1 MKSLYL
7 LGPLLMIAA
16 CAPQASAPVYTTPPP
31 PAPVAAAPP
40 PTPMR
45 SPPTRMS
52 FDGMYVGSMTIA
64 SSGLSSGDLNRTG
77 CVSRRIA
84 RMEVHGGW
92 ASIRYRDWKR
102 HKLHYRGQVD
112 PTGAITA
119 SHRNSDGS
127 TSILE
132 AQINGNELTGT
143 MRRGPCEYSVAL
155 ARR

>member
-7 LGPLLMIAA
+7 LGPLLLLAA
-16 CAPQASAPVYTTPPP
+16 CAPQPAPPVATAPPP
-31 PAPVAAAPP
+31 PVAAAPP
-40 PTPMR
+40 PM
-45 SPPTRMS
+45 SPPPMQAS

-112 PTGAITA
+112 PTGAVTA
-119 SHRNSDGS
+119 QHRNIDGS
-127 TSILE
+127 EAILS

-155 ARR
+155 AKR

>member
-16 CAPQASAPVYTTPPP
+16 CAPQPSAPVSTAPP
-31 PAPVAAAPP
+31 PVAAAPP
-40 PTPMR
+40 PAPMPP
-45 SPPTRMS
+45 PPTQVS

-77 CVSRRIA
+77 CVSRRPA

-92 ASIRYRDWKR
+92 ASIRYNDWKR

-112 PTGAITA
+112 PTGAVTA
-119 SHRNSDGS
+119 QHRNSDGS
-127 TSILE
+127 ESILS

>member
-16 CAPQASAPVYTTPPP
+16 CAPQPSAPVSTAPP
-31 PAPVAAAPP
+31 PVAAAPP
-40 PTPMR
+40 PAPMPP
-45 SPPTRMS
+45 PPTQVS

-64 SSGLSSGDLNRTG
+64 SSGLSSGELNRTG
-77 CVSRRIA
+77 CVSRRPA
-84 RMEVHGGW
+84 RMEVHGGY
-92 ASIRYRDWKR
+92 ASIRYNDWKR

-112 PTGAITA
+112 PTGAVTA
-119 SHRNSDGS
+119 RHLNSDGS
-127 TSILE
+127 EAILS

>member
-7 LGPLLMIAA
+7 LGPLLMLAA
-16 CAPQASAPVYTTPPP
+16 CAPQPAPPVATAPPP
-31 PAPVAAAPP
+31 PVAAAPP
-40 PTPMR
+40 PAPMPL
-45 SPPTRMS
+45 PPIQAS

-84 RMEVHGGW
+84 RMEVHGGY

-102 HKLHYRGQVD
+102 HKLHYRGNVD

-127 TSILE
+127 ESILS
-132 AQINGNELTGT
+132 AQINGNDLTGT
-143 MRRGPCEYSVAL
+143 MRRGPCEYTVTL